1 MAEPTITPDDG
12 PENLTLRYL
21 RALDERLTR
30 LETTMQRGFEVIA
43 GRLAGI
49 EGRLLG
55 LETRMTALEDW
66 SSETTQRL
74 ERIERR
80 LGLVEEPTP

>member
-1 MAEPTITPDDG
+1 MSDEP
-12 PENLTLRYL
+12 ESLTLRHL

-30 LETTMQRGFEVIA
+30 LETTMMRGFEVVV

-66 SSETTQRL
+66 SADTTKRL

-80 LGLVEEPTP
+80 LNLVDAP

>member
-1 MAEPTITPDDG
+1 MADTPIPPDDG

-21 RALDERLTR
+21 RALDERMTR
-30 LETTMQRGFEVIA
+30 LETTMMRGFEVIA

-66 SSETTQRL
+66 SADTTKRL

-80 LGLVEEPTP
+80 LNLVDAP

>member
-1 MAEPTITPDDG
+1 MASPTITPDDA
-12 PENLTLRYL
+12 PDNLTLRHL

-30 LETTMQRGFEVIA
+30 LETTMMRGFEMIA

-66 SSETTQRL
+66 SSDTTQRL

-80 LGLVEEPTP
+80 LGLIEEPA